1 MSLKIKVIISEN
13 KVAVTVQGMCCH
25 TTIYE
30 ETFVTWEIKIYA
42 LNLKHITMFGIIS
55 SFRLVCF
62 PIYGRFDCCIK
73 RICKATKFCSLV
85 FTKLR
90 YFMSWNNTRITANSF
105 LELLTKVFPAFVI
118 VFLGT
123 SSLLLIL
130 VFSV

>member
-13 KVAVTVQGMCCH
+13 KVAVTVQDMCCH

-62 PIYGRFDCCIK
+62 PIYDRFDCCIK
-73 RICKATKFCSLV
+73 RICKATKFCSFV

-118 VFLGT
+118 VFLDT